1 MVTGRTLMQESE
13 SREMYLKSI
22 YELATNGDLVPVSL
36 LANRMGISPVS
47 ASEMVKRLEEHGL
60 IEHTP
65 YKGLALTGSGLHRA
79 LIVVR
84 RQRLW
89 GRFLADHL
97 NIRWSQVYDMSC
109 RLEHAT
115 DEEATEALADFLGHP
130 GSCPHGHPIPTAEGK
145 VANQPATPL
154 NEVDFEKKVKVVRI
168 NQPELTLCEHLEEK
182 GIFPGTNL
190 VIVDEAPYNGPYTLL
205 LEGEEISLGREI
217 SSRVIVQPA
226 K

>member
-1 MVTGRTLMQESE
+1 MLDSE

-22 YELATNGDLVPVSL
+22 YELANGEDLVPVSL

-47 ASEMVKRLEEHGL
+47 ESEMLKRLEEHGL
-60 IEHTP
+60 INHTP
-65 YKGLALTGSGLHRA
+65 YKGVALTDTGLKRA

-97 NIRWSQVYDMSC
+97 HMRWSQVYDMSC

-115 DEEATEALADFLGHP
+115 DAAVTEALAAFLGNP
-130 GSCPHGHPIPTAEGK
+130 TICPHGHPIPDKEGN
-145 VANQPATPL
+145 VANLPATPL
-154 NEVDFEKKVKVVRI
+154 SEVNFEEQVVVARI

-182 GIFPGTNL
+182 GILPGTTL
-190 VIVDEAPYNGPYTLL
+190 VIIDEAPYNGPYTLL
-205 LEGEEISLGREI
+205 LNGQEITLGREI
-217 SSRVIVQPA
+217 SSRVMCNPA
-226 K
+226 